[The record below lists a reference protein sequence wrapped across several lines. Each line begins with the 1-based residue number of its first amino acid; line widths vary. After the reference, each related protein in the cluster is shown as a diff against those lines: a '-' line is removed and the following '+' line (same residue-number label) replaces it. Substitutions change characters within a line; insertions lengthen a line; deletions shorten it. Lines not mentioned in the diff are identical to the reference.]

1 MANLPSQRLRDII
14 STYSALKQLAGAP
27 SPALLASIA
36 ANNYALGSVS
46 KNRPWRPPQWGQD
59 SQAGVSSETTYTRTY
74 VSVQYSD
81 GDYLN
86 YFFDAILSADHTT
99 SREITEH
106 PVQWKAA
113 MADHSYQL
121 PDIVTL
127 EVGMSD
133 SMDSFRFDQQ
143 IYYDSNDFKYA
154 TDGFGKSVN
163 AYQAFVD
170 LQKSG
175 QPLNLTTH
183 LNSYSN
189 MLIKDIRIRDDYKT
203 RHATKF
209 TITFKQVLIGETGV
223 IEKSLYPA
231 ASTGSSNNR
240 AEATKDSDYRIS
252 KSILKGIISGNTEG
266 TIFQTPTSLF

>member
-1 MANLPSQRLRDII
+1 
-14 STYSALKQLAGAP
+14 
-27 SPALLASIA
+27 
-36 ANNYALGSVS
+36 
-46 KNRPWRPPQWGQD
+46 
-59 SQAGVSSETTYTRTY
+59 
-74 VSVQYSD
+74 
-81 GDYLN
+81 
-86 YFFDAILSADHTT
+86 
-99 SREITEH
+99 
-106 PVQWKAA
+106 

-189 MLIKDIRIRDDYKT
+189 MLIKDIRIRDDYKS

-209 TITFKQVLIGETGV
+209 TITFKQVLIGKTGV
-223 IEKSLYPA
+223 VEKSLYPA
-231 ASTGSSNNR
+231 ASIAGSNNR
-240 AEATKDSDYRIS
+240 AEATKDSDYRIYR
-252 KSILKGIISGNTEG
+252 SILKGIISGNTEG